1 MLSRWIAFAGLLLL
15 GGCAY
20 DAGYHQSNYAS
31 QPNSVASY
39 YSAVDD
45 SDPYQLGSPVYGRPY
60 VNGPVNGGIYVYG
73 DDRDIYGGPVFSPY
87 HGIQCDRR
95 RYLCWGRNGP
105 DYDWSYRFF
114 GGRHAQWDNG
124 GGHDGNWNHGDGNGG
139 NGGQHGDWNNGG
151 GHGPWNHGGNHGG
164 NPGGNHGWPNPGVGN
179 PKAWVYKVPLEPD
192 GSGKPTFIPNGCGA
206 NGQPPC

>member
-1 MLSRWIAFAGLLLL
+1 MLSRSIAFAGLLLL

-39 YSAVDD
+39 YDPVDY
-45 SDPYQLGSPVYGRPY
+45 SDPYLPTFPVWGAPY
-60 VNGPVNGGIYVYG
+60 VSGPVNGGIYSSG

-95 RYLCWGRNGP
+95 RYICWSRNGA

-114 GGRHAQWDNG
+114 GRHAQWNGNGHDGDWNHGHGNGNG
-124 GGHDGNWNHGDGNGG
+124 GGD
-139 NGGQHGDWNNGG
+139 QHGGWNG
-151 GHGPWNHGGNHGG
+151 GHGPGNHGG
-164 NPGGNHGWPNPGVGN
+164 GNPSGPNPGGGN
-179 PKAWVYKVPLEPD
+179 PKAWVYQVPLEPD
-192 GSGKPTFIPNGCGA
+192 GKGTPTFLPNGCGA